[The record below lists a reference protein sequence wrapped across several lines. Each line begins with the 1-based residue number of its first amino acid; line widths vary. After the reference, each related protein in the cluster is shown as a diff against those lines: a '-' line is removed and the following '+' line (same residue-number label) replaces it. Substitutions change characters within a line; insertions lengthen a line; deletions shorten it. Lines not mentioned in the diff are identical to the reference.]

1 MDTDDPEK
9 KLGPSRETDRASK
22 DAQAI
27 RGLVERWAQAVRDHD
42 YDAIVLDHDADIVM
56 FDVPPP
62 IRSRGI
68 DAYRKSWDLFFT
80 VHRRSDA
87 FDVLELEVTAGHD
100 VAFAVAMMR
109 CEGTHDGA
117 EKYMLDFRLTVGLRK
132 MGDRWRVM
140 HEHHSVPAD

>member
-1 MDTDDPEK
+1 MDANDQEK
-9 KLGPSRETDRASK
+9 KLAASRETDRASK
-22 DAQAI
+22 DTQAI
-27 RGLVERWAQAVRDHD
+27 RGLVVRWAQAVRDHD
-42 YDAIVLDHDADIVM
+42 YDAILRDHDAELVM

-62 IRSRGI
+62 IRLRGI
-68 DAYRKSWDLFFT
+68 EAYRKSWDLFFT

-87 FDVLELEVTAGHD
+87 FDILELEITAGAD
-100 VAFAVAMMR
+100 VAFAVATMR

-132 MGDRWRVM
+132 VSDRWRVV